1 MVEGNSVST
10 LCSKVAG
17 RMQLNRILKRLQ
29 IFVVIFSIIYALL
42 LLTSRLTGLIPDLF
56 SLSTV
61 LIPLLSGILVAVL
74 VPFKVSLK
82 ESARQIDT
90 ASNTDDLFLTAATI
104 SGVNGQFKD
113 LVSKQAETKA
123 GELKPEKIVNF
134 NWQPVFRNAAIALA
148 ALLIGIY
155 ALPQLDPFGKEEER
169 VKAQQKNKSLEEARK
184 ETEKRLVQLKKE
196 AERPKDTNAAKI
208 ELTEIFKKLK
218 LAPPE
223 ENREKLREQRR
234 KMARMWSDKNKQLS
248 EEKKK
253 LKISSQTFGLNSDE
267 LRKIA
272 KDLKQGDTKGAVKK
286 VSELKEKLE
295 ALAEGDLTDEKKK
308 EIADIKK
315 EIEDLRDALNE
326 GMGSESV
333 KAAIDRAMSQ
343 LEELDDETKE
353 ALADAA
359 KSLKLSE
366 RELQRLQKMMDE
378 MEELQQMMQTAQQ
391 ADQLA
396 QQMQN
401 GENGQTPP
409 EYESFQEYQEYFD
422 QQNQNGQQQAQNKKC
437 ETCEGSGKCK
447 KCNGSGEDV
456 EDHVCINCHG
466 NGKCPD
472 CNGSGS
478 QGGGK
483 SGGGQGS
490 GTGQQQIAG
499 GGTNGLGG
507 GGGQPGEND
516 TETSTV
522 KQNAKSKT
530 QPGKILMEWK
540 TKGLS
545 EAGEVNEDYQ
555 AAMQEIREGVDEA
568 ISKEKIP
575 PGYHEIIK
583 KYFSSEGLDEGTKEK
598 K

>member
-10 LCSKVAG
+10 LCNKVAG

-29 IFVVIFSIIYALL
+29 IFVVIFSVIYALL

-61 LIPLLSGILVAVL
+61 LIPLVSGLLVAVL
-74 VPFKVSLK
+74 VPFKVTLK

-113 LVSKQAETKA
+113 LVSRQAETKA
-123 GELKPEKIVNF
+123 GELKPEAIVNF
-134 NWQPVFRNAAIALA
+134 NWQPVFRNAGIALA

-155 ALPQLDPFGKEEER
+155 SLPQLDPFGKEEER

-248 EEKKK
+248 EDKKK
-253 LKISSQTFGLNSDE
+253 LKISSQSFGLNSDE

-272 KDLKQGDTKGAVKK
+272 KDLKQGDTQSAIKK

-295 ALAEGDLTDEKKK
+295 ALSEGDLTDEKKK
-308 EIADIKK
+308 EVADIKK

-366 RELQRLQKMMDE
+366 RELQRLQKMMSE

-409 EYESFQEYQEYFD
+409 EYESFQEYQDYFN
-422 QQNQNGQQQAQNKKC
+422 QQNQNSQQQAQNQKC
-437 ETCEGSGKCK
+437 GTCEGSGKCK

-478 QGGGK
+478 QGGGQ

-490 GTGQQQIAG
+490 GAGQQQIAG

-516 TETSTV
+516 VETSTV